1 MPTSSTT
8 MPEANGM
15 VASSDLRKCIS
26 VAGSFR
32 GQGIQRVASV
42 CSLCMPLH
50 ISWWCCLISML
61 EVSPYLQINSLHISN
76 ISNSILLLRTRLES
90 QLTNQDLCGECQRAS
105 PSCSCMFGHATPVL
119 SFIFCFRLVLPV
131 ATWAWN
137 SLEARSFQVR
147 VSNFCLSFHIISFY
161 FCKLV
166 RYLACLLHQVAV
178 RSGGKLATRCQ
189 GQHPLGCESV
199 TSKRVVDGLYTP
211 QSPENGGSVLQCSL
225 TSSNFEYCIKHEK
238 YITYIYIYTVNIKMP
253 KWILMVQRVVVV
265 DVGCWSFF
273 LGCTRGVR

>member
-42 CSLCMPLH
+42 YSLCMPLH
-50 ISWWCCLISML
+50 ISWWCCLISMF

-105 PSCSCMFGHATPVL
+105 PSCGCMFGHATPVL

-147 VSNFCLSFHIISFY
+147 VSFLFIVSHY
-161 FCKLV
+161 FCKLG
-166 RYLACLLHQVAV
+166 RYLAFSFIKSL
-178 RSGGKLATRCQ
+178 STCQ
-189 GQHPLGCESV
+189 WC
-199 TSKRVVDGLYTP
+199 KRVCQLRSSHWSGQEANSPPDVKGNTHWDVRVSHRKGLWIVSTP
-211 QSPENGGSVLQCSL
+211 LKALKMGVVLQCSL
-225 TSSNFEYCIKHEK
+225 TSSSFEYCIKHEK
-238 YITYIYIYTVNIKMP
+238 YIEI
-253 KWILMVQRVVVV
+253 
-265 DVGCWSFF
+265 
-273 LGCTRGVR
+273 

>member
-42 CSLCMPLH
+42 YSLCMPLH
-50 ISWWCCLISML
+50 ISWWCCLFSMF

-105 PSCSCMFGHATPVL
+105 PSCGCMFGHATPML

-147 VSNFCLSFHIISFY
+147 VSFLFIVSYY
-161 FCKLV
+161 FSKLV
-166 RYLACLLHQVAV
+166 RYLACLLHQVAVNMSVTQTCMSAALKSLV

-211 QSPENGGSVLQCSL
+211 QSPENGGSVAVLIDFQ
-225 TSSNFEYCIKHEK
+225 
-238 YITYIYIYTVNIKMP
+238 
-253 KWILMVQRVVVV
+253 
-265 DVGCWSFF
+265 
-273 LGCTRGVR
+273 